1 MEQAALLE
9 EESEYSYV
17 DSEYMS
23 DEEMLMQ
30 EFPDNP
36 TYAQVLQA
44 VKSMN
49 PKAKYKLAQLAILAL
64 LEAEAELEGEM
75 DEDDFD
81 DEQSEDINMKQLG
94 RDRACSAIV
103 SGRRDFFV
111 S

>member
-36 TYAQVLQA
+36 TYAQMLLEA

-49 PKAKYKLAQLAILAL
+49 PKGRSRQAIIKWIDQWGSWKRFHRPIGSQQA
-64 LEAEAELEGEM
+64 G
-75 DEDDFD
+75 
-81 DEQSEDINMKQLG
+81 I
-94 RDRACSAIV
+94 
-103 SGRRDFFV
+103 
-111 S
+111 